1 MSAARDDEAIMAKQ
15 VQLAVA
21 LALALVAV
29 AVPTA
34 RAQDPQ
40 PAPGGRGRAA
50 QGRGGLNV
58 AEVERLFDG
67 YVAMQA
73 QDALK
78 LTDAQFPQ
86 FLARLK
92 MLQQTRRQHL
102 AARRALVAE
111 LNGGLKTSP
120 PAEGAL
126 ADGLKK
132 LRDLDGRYAD
142 DLRRSYEGIDQ
153 VLDVSQQAR
162 FRVFE
167 ETVERRKFD
176 LMLRAR
182 RSAQQGEPGRQ
193 R

>member
-1 MSAARDDEAIMAKQ
+1 MTKQ
-15 VQLAVA
+15 VRLAIAAA
-21 LALALVAV
+21 LLALVTAAV
-29 AVPTA
+29 GPA

-40 PAPGGRGRAA
+40 PPPGGRGRAG
-50 QGRGGLNV
+50 QGRAGLNV

-73 QDALK
+73 QDALN

-92 MLQQTRRQHL
+92 VLQQTRRQHL
-102 AARRALVAE
+102 AARRAIIAE
-111 LNGGLKTSP
+111 LGGGIKASP

-126 ADGLKK
+126 SDGLKK
-132 LRDLDGRYAD
+132 LRDLDAKFTD
-142 DLRRSYEGIDQ
+142 DVRRAYEGIDQ
-153 VLDVSQQAR
+153 VLDLAQQAR

-182 RSAQQGEPGRQ
+182 RSAQQGEPDRQ